1 MSQIHRQTDTPH
13 SGKIQKHLKALA
25 KRASYASRYHEY
37 RLKGKH
43 PLRLLGTPKD
53 LWARTGPSISVAAGS
68 HILSNRFFCAGQV
81 LKNPNHKNGEW
92 HGDDIWHARA
102 LGLKWQEYLHSFCWL
117 RDLNGCLDRNAAR
130 KKAQALTAHWLE
142 NYDQW
147 HELFW
152 SPDII
157 GQRIVNWMAHAPL
170 ILDSNDLIYRSK
182 ILNCLARQSRHLYY
196 AGDKSLRGLP
206 RMNAV
211 MGLILAGLY
220 IPCGDDWLKKGT
232 FLLHQAL
239 DEEILEDGGTQSRCP
254 EDIYHILRNFLMIR
268 ASYKAMG
275 HDVPEKLNVAI
286 NHMAVNLKAMMHG
299 DGRLAVFNGAAALDA
314 QEIAATLRLAKSAK
328 DAAQEPFKVTDEKS
342 SYRRL
347 QQGSVLVIID
357 TGPPAPVDISQH
369 CHAGTLSFEMSV
381 AKQRIIVNCGSARA
395 LPNLATNDLD
405 RLARSTAAHSTIVL
419 QDKNSSEIRPDG
431 LIGRGPTMVES
442 QQSNVDGHLLLEAS
456 HDGYMRHFGVMHH
469 RTIYMND
476 TGDDVRGEDIL
487 EVKTPLLKE
496 ELPKFDAR
504 FHIHPDVTITR
515 QGADDRLLL
524 RLPTSEYWQ
533 FQCSGGR
540 LSLEESLYLG
550 EGNRQKK
557 TRQIVI
563 SGQIVTASE
572 SKTVIKWSLRRIE
585 QKTSGKA

>member
-1 MSQIHRQTDTPH
+1 MSQIRRQTDTPH
-13 SGKIQKHLKALA
+13 MGKLQKRLRALA
-25 KRASYASRYHEY
+25 KKTRYASRYHEF

-53 LWARTGPSISVAAGS
+53 PWARSGETGSVTAGS
-68 HILSNRFFCAGQV
+68 HILSNRFYCAGQV
-81 LKNPNHKNGEW
+81 LKNPDHKKGEW
-92 HGDDIWHARA
+92 HGDEIWHARA
-102 LGLKWQEYLHSFCWL
+102 LGPKWQEYLHSFCWL

-130 KKAQALTAHWLE
+130 KKAQALMAHWLE
-142 NYDQW
+142 NHDQW

-157 GQRIVNWMAHAPL
+157 GQRIVNWMVYAPL

-182 ILNCLARQSRHLYY
+182 ILNCLARQSRHLHY

-206 RMNAV
+206 RMKAIT
-211 MGLILAGLY
+211 GLILAGLY
-220 IPCGDDWLKKGT
+220 IPYGEDWLKKGT
-232 FLLHQAL
+232 SLLNQAL
-239 DEEILEDGGTQSRCP
+239 DEEIFEDGGTQSRCP
-254 EDIYHILRNFLMIR
+254 EDIYYILRNCLMVR
-268 ASYKAMG
+268 ASCKAMG
-275 HDVPEKLNVAI
+275 HDVPEKLNEAI
-286 NHMAVNLKAMMHG
+286 YRMSVSLKNLRHG
-299 DGRLAVFNGAAALDA
+299 DGRLALFNGASEQDA
-314 QEIAATLRLAKSAK
+314 QEIDTTLCLAKSAK
-328 DAAQEPFKVTDEKS
+328 DTAQGPFKVTGEKS
-342 SYRRL
+342 SFRRL
-347 QQGSVLVIID
+347 QQGRALIIVD

-369 CHAGTLSFEMSV
+369 CHAGTLSFEMSC

-395 LPNLATNDLD
+395 SPNPLGDDLEA
-405 RLARSTAAHSTIVL
+405 LARSTAAHSTIVL

-442 QQSNVDGHLLLEAS
+442 HQSNVDGHILLEAS
-456 HDGYMRHFGVMHH
+456 HDGYMRHFGIMHH
-469 RTIYMND
+469 RTIYLND

-496 ELPKFDAR
+496 ESPKFDVR

-563 SGQIVTASE
+563 SDQIETASE

-585 QKTSGKA
+585 QKTSGKV